1 MPKDGLVRCVFGN
14 HLKVILSA
22 GSFEH
27 HSIDPAVWLPN
38 IQYTAGSIEWC
49 PIDWN
54 GKNVDLKVKV
64 NTFLSSLSYIRIFPL
79 TAMHKR
85 VICLQISVKF
95 NIPSVSD

>member
-1 MPKDGLVRCVFGN
+1 MNAQVWPSALYVWRSDSS
-14 HLKVILSA
+14 KVILSA
-22 GSFEH
+22 GSF
-27 HSIDPAVWLPN
+27 
-38 IQYTAGSIEWC
+38 EWC

-64 NTFLSSLSYIRIFPL
+64 NTFLSFLSYIRIFPL

-85 VICLQISVKF
+85 VICLQLAVKF